1 MSRIIHDCA
10 QGSAE
15 WHTARCGLLTA
26 SVAHVPFLAGKSKD
40 KESTQRRD
48 LRTQL
53 ALERIVGVSCEK
65 AFTAEDTERGKA
77 LEAEALAAYEARTGV
92 LLSRVGFVSR
102 DDLPIGCSPD
112 GAVLGRT
119 ITVPTEFDGGVDVK
133 APRPA
138 NHLAYLRD
146 PASLVAAYEA
156 QIRHTLWITGAPWW
170 DLASYCP
177 QFPPASRLVMVRLV
191 PHVQEKQFDIYKA
204 MGFDGRLALRGVDLA
219 AHELVVRQFL
229 REVDA
234 EEAEI
239 RRMSDGKEAA

>member
-10 QGSAE
+10 QGTPE
-15 WHTARCGLLTA
+15 WFACRSGLLTA

-40 KESTQRRD
+40 KESTTRRD

-53 ALERIVGVSCEK
+53 ALERIVGVSCAPE
-65 AFTAEDTERGKA
+65 FSNSDTERGKA
-77 LEAEALAAYEARTGV
+77 LEAEALAAYEAHTGT

-102 DDLPIGCSPD
+102 DDIAIGCSPD
-112 GAVLGRT
+112 GAVMPNAEA
-119 ITVPTEFDGGVDVK
+119 ITGGVDAK
-133 APRPA
+133 CPRPS

-146 PASLVAAYEA
+146 PASLVSAYEA
-156 QIRHTLWITGAPWW
+156 QIRHTLLTVGTAAWW

-177 QFPPASRLVMVRLV
+177 VFPPASRLLVVRV
-191 PHVQEKQFDIYKA
+191 DV
-204 MGFDGRLALRGVDLA
+204 RGVDLA

-229 REVDA
+229 REVDK

-239 RRMSDGKEAA
+239 RRMSDNQEAA

>member
-1 MSRIIHDCA
+1 MSRIIHDCE
-10 QGSAE
+10 QNSPE

-53 ALERIVGVSCEK
+53 ALERIVGVSC
-65 AFTAEDTERGKA
+65 AAEFSNSDTERGKA

-112 GAVLGRT
+112 GAVLVRGRVVADEAGT
-119 ITVPTEFDGGVDVK
+119 IYGPADDAFDGGVDAK
-133 APRPA
+133 CPRPA

-170 DLASYCP
+170 DLASFCP
-177 QFPPASRLVMVRLV
+177 QFPPASRLLVMRI
-191 PHVQEKQFDIYKA
+191 DA
-204 MGFDGRLALRGVDLA
+204 RGVDLA

-234 EEAEI
+234 EAAEI